1 MIEWSADYDS
11 EKLVNKKAMKAAV
24 LEAMSDIASEL
35 VDTAAVDKE
44 INRNVN
50 EAIKQMADG
59 LSVEVIHGKVFVWSV
74 DWLDEPKKFDLKA
87 AILEGLES
95 TAKEDLDASIA
106 SVEKALSAM
115 KKRAKEIESD
125 PRMD

>member
-87 AILEGLES
+87 AILEGLDS
-95 TAKEDLDASIA
+95 TAKEDLATSIA
-106 SVEKALSAM
+106 AVEKALAAM
-115 KKRAKEIESD
+115 KKRAKEIEDD
-125 PRMD
+125 PRRD